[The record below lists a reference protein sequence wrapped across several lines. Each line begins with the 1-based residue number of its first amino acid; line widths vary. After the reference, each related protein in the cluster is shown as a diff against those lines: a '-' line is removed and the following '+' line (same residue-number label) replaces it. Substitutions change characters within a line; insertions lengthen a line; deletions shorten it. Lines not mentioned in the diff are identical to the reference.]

1 VTFRGEEEP
10 RRPDP
15 EERSGDPVRRGGRRG
30 RPSRL
35 PPLLLLLAVLLLAL
49 LAVAAMIL
57 WRSLGD
63 TLSGTSVTRDSIDS
77 GPEPRVRLTNGA
89 GQVRVEG
96 VDGLESVEYEVTKYA
111 MGPDPAAAKKE
122 ASGVPVNLSREDST
136 FVLETDGGR
145 NTGANYALRVPS
157 GGAVEVESEAGDVE
171 VTGLTGGVK
180 VLAEAGDVT
189 VRNVGSDVRIESPQG
204 DVAVSGIN
212 TETGQSEL
220 EVGSGDVT
228 LQDLIV
234 GTLEAH
240 VESGDVTLSGRFSGS
255 GRIFVETGDVT
266 ANLPPEDTRELSL
279 ETRVGE
285 VVRETPS
292 EDEKRSGDSGGA

>member
-1 VTFRGEEEP
+1 VTLGDGGEP

-15 EERSGDPVRRGGRRG
+15 EEWPGDAAGRGEWHGH
-30 RPSRL
+30 PSRL
-35 PPLLLLLAVLLLAL
+35 APLLLLLAVLLLAL

-57 WRSLGD
+57 WRSFGD
-63 TLSGTSVTRDSIDS
+63 TLSGTSVTKDSIDS

-122 ASGVPVNLSREDST
+122 ASEVPVDLSREDST

-145 NTGANYALRVPS
+145 NTGANYVLRMPS
-157 GGAVEVESEAGDVE
+157 RGAVEIESEAGDVE
-171 VTGLTGGVK
+171 VAGLSGNVK
-180 VLAEAGDVT
+180 VLAKAGDVM
-189 VRNVGSDVRIESPQG
+189 VHNVGGSVTVEAPQG
-204 DVAVSGIN
+204 DVAISDIN
-212 TETGQSEL
+212 TETGQTEL

-228 LQDLIV
+228 LRDVIV

-240 VESGDVTLSGRFSGS
+240 IESGDVALSGRFAGS
-255 GRIFVETGDVT
+255 GRIFVETGDIT
-266 ANLPPEDTRELSL
+266 ANLPPEDTRELTL

-292 EDEKRSGDSGGA
+292 EDEKRSEET

>member
-1 VTFRGEEEP
+1 MTLGDGGEP

-15 EERSGDPVRRGGRRG
+15 EEWPGDAAGRGEWHGH
-30 RPSRL
+30 PSRL
-35 PPLLLLLAVLLLAL
+35 APLLLLLAVLLLAL

-57 WRSLGD
+57 WRSFGD
-63 TLSGTSVTRDSIDS
+63 TLSGTSVTKDSIDS

-122 ASGVPVNLSREDST
+122 ASEVPVDLSREDST

-145 NTGANYALRVPS
+145 NTGANYVLRMPS
-157 GGAVEVESEAGDVE
+157 RGAVEIESEAGDVE
-171 VTGLTGGVK
+171 VAGLSGNVK
-180 VLAEAGDVT
+180 VLAKAGDVM
-189 VRNVGSDVRIESPQG
+189 VHNVGGSVTVEAPQG
-204 DVAVSGIN
+204 DVAISDIN
-212 TETGQSEL
+212 TETGQTEL

-228 LQDLIV
+228 LRDVIV

-240 VESGDVTLSGRFSGS
+240 IESGDVALSGRFAGS
-255 GRIFVETGDVT
+255 GRIFVETGDIT
-266 ANLPPEDTRELSL
+266 ANLPPEDTRELTL

-292 EDEKRSGDSGGA
+292 EDEKRSEET

>member
-10 RRPDP
+10 RRPAP
-15 EERSGDPVRRGGRRG
+15 EERSGDTERRGERRG

-35 PPLLLLLAVLLLAL
+35 PPLLLLLTVLLLAL
-49 LAVAAMIL
+49 LAVVAVIL

-63 TLSGTSVTRDSIDS
+63 TLSATSVTRDSIDS
-77 GPEPRVRLTNGA
+77 GPKPRVRLANAA

-96 VDGLESVEYEVTKYA
+96 VDGLESVEYEVTRYA
-111 MGPDPAAAKKE
+111 MGPDPAAAKRE
-122 ASGVPVNLSREDST
+122 ASQVPVNLSREDST

-145 NTGANYALRVPS
+145 NTGANYVLRVPS
-157 GGAVEVESEAGDVE
+157 GGAVEVESGAGDVE
-171 VTGLTGGVK
+171 VAGLSGGVN
-180 VLAEAGDVT
+180 VVAEAGDVT
-189 VRNVGSDVRIESPQG
+189 VHDAGSDVRIECPQG

-240 VESGDVTLSGRFSGS
+240 VEAGDVTLSGRFSGS
-255 GRIFVETGDVT
+255 GRIFVETGDIT
-266 ANLPPEDTRELSL
+266 ANLPPEDTRELTL
-279 ETRVGE
+279 EARVGE

-292 EDEKRSGDSGGA
+292 EDEKRSGGA

>member
-1 VTFRGEEEP
+1 M
-10 RRPDP
+10 
-15 EERSGDPVRRGGRRG
+15 RGGRHG
-30 RPSRL
+30 RSSRL
-35 PPLLLLLAVLLLAL
+35 PPLLLLLAFLLLAL
-49 LAVAAMIL
+49 LAVAAIIL

-63 TLSGTSVTRDSIDS
+63 NLSGTSVTRDSIDS
-77 GPEPRVRLTNGA
+77 GPQPRVRLTNGA

-96 VDGLESVEYEVTKYA
+96 VEGLESVEYEVTRYA

-122 ASGVPVNLSREDST
+122 ASRVPVNLSREDST

-145 NTGANYALRVPS
+145 NTGANYLLRVPS
-157 GGAVEVESEAGDVE
+157 RGAVEVESEAGEVE
-171 VTGLTGGVK
+171 VTGLSGGVK

-204 DVAVSGIN
+204 DVAVSDIN
-212 TETGQSEL
+212 TETGQAEL
-220 EVGSGDVT
+220 EVGTGDVT

-240 VESGDVTLSGRFSGS
+240 VGSGDVTLSGRFSGS
-255 GRIFVETGDVT
+255 GRIFVETGDIS
-266 ANLPPEDTRELSL
+266 ANLPPEDTRELTL

-292 EDEKRSGDSGGA
+292 EDEKRSEGA